1 VLILDPNIRPI
12 LNEPEVSALFS
23 HPLRSFLSR
32 TAPFDVRHAPHS
44 APHPN
49 APNHIESP
57 FKPHLRALPADGAP
71 ATETSIP
78 DLPSEA
84 VQEAK
89 SQQRT
94 AEPTVGLSTQSEAS
108 HASSEGWKR
117 SLDFSDT
124 PKREYY
130 SYRDITWG
138 QSLVRMHRFLT
149 GREELGVK
157 PVYGLTATICL
168 HVASIGY
175 ARPPEFPMYAPSEK
189 TFIRAGCAHS
199 A

>member
-1 VLILDPNIRPI
+1 VLILDPDIRVRTLRFDSSWFQSLMLNHCSQPI

-23 HPLRSFLSR
+23 HPLHSFLSR
-32 TAPFDVRHAPHS
+32 TAPFDVRHEPHS

-49 APNHIESP
+49 APNHAGSSS
-57 FKPHLRALPADGAP
+57 KPHLRALSAYGTH
-71 ATETSIP
+71 ATKTSIT

-84 VQEAK
+84 VREAK

-94 AEPTVGLSTQSEAS
+94 AEPTVGLFAQSEAS
-108 HASSEGWKR
+108 RASSEGWKR
-117 SLDFSDT
+117 SPPDSSDA

-130 SYRDITWG
+130 SYRDIPWG

-157 PVYGLTATICL
+157 PVYGLTA
-168 HVASIGY
+168 
-175 ARPPEFPMYAPSEK
+175 
-189 TFIRAGCAHS
+189 
-199 A
+199 